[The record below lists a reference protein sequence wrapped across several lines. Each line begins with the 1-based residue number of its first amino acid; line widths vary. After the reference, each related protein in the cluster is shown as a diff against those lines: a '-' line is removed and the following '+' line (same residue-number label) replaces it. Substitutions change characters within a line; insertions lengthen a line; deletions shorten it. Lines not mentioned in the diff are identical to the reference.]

1 MPSAEIAEVAH
12 GVPHGDKLRAL
23 NEHQNFS
30 LGLVTGALDQAIA
43 YPIMFWKNSYI
54 QGRPFT
60 MSPRIVYR
68 GTATAC
74 LNQSTLAGI
83 QFISSG
89 YLQKVVAGDLSNH
102 MTWGQEVTCAFLG
115 GAISGPVCCAY
126 ELTMIQQQMHG
137 GSMLGTVSRI
147 VQSHGLLGLTRGLT
161 GSVGREAFFAAG
173 YLGCLPA
180 LQKYIREH
188 APSVSPEAA
197 QGAGTI
203 AAGLLC
209 GAITQPMDT
218 AKTCMQGDLLQKKY
232 GGTVQTLRTLVA
244 QYGSVQALY
253 RGYRLRSAQLIVEFF
268 ILDNLSKKMAPIMF
282 PEKFGH
288 PSWSSPS
295 LPSLPVPMGSVGAR
309 SD

>member
-1 MPSAEIAEVAH
+1 MAAQE
-12 GVPHGDKLRAL
+12 DKLRTL
-23 NEHQNFS
+23 SDHQNFT

-43 YPIMFWKNSYI
+43 YPILFWKNSFI

-60 MSPRIVYR
+60 LNPKIVYR
-68 GTATAC
+68 GVATSCA
-74 LNQSTLAGI
+74 NQSSLSGI

-89 YLQKVVAGDLSNH
+89 YLQKAIAGDLGNR
-102 MTWGQEVTCAFLG
+102 MTWGQEVTCALLG
-115 GAISGPVCCAY
+115 GAISGPACCAL
-126 ELTMIQQQMHG
+126 ELTMIQQQLHG

-147 VQSHGLLGLTRGLT
+147 VRSHGLLGLTRGLT

-188 APSVSPEAA
+188 VPSVSPEFA

-218 AKTCMQGDLLQKKY
+218 AKTCMQGDLERRKY
-232 GGTVQTLRTLVA
+232 GDTLQTLRTLYA
-244 QYGSVQALY
+244 EYGGLQALY
-253 RGYRLRSAQLIVEFF
+253 RGYRLRSAQLVFEFF
-268 ILDNLSKKMAPIMF
+268 LLDNLSKAVAPVMF
-282 PEKFGH
+282 PEKFGR
-288 PSWSSPS
+288 PSWSLPAVSFPVLS
-295 LPSLPVPMGSVGAR
+295 LSSSAHLQ
-309 SD
+309 